1 MSGLGDSK
9 IDRRLASRAA
19 GMSTNAIWDVLKDA
33 KAPGV
38 ISLAGGIPALESFP
52 IEKLNQTFERVMEKY
67 GPAVLQYDVTE
78 GFAPLRSA
86 IADEV
91 KERGVAVAAD
101 DVLVYSGSQSTL
113 DICGK
118 MLISK
123 GDKVACV
130 DPTYLGALSA
140 FAPYEPDIIRLD
152 TDEGG
157 LIPESLEQALEQHD
171 IKLIYLIPTFQ
182 NPTGRTLSLERRK
195 TVAELITRYDALL
208 YEDDPYSQ
216 LRYRGERLP
225 TIWSFAPE
233 RVIYAS
239 TFSKIL
245 MPGLRTGFAIAPEW
259 LRPWLIIAKQGVD
272 LHTSTLNQALIA
284 EFITSGDLETQI
296 AEIVEL
302 YKPRQEA
309 LLGALRAS
317 FPQNFKWQSPDG
329 GMFVWVDGPQGF
341 DAKALYREVIAKKVA
356 FMPGSFFYAK
366 EGDGLNTIRLNFT
379 TQNVADIERAVS
391 ILSDCLKASI

>member
-1 MSGLGDSK
+1 MT
-9 IDRRLASRAA
+9 
-19 GMSTNAIWDVLKDA
+19 TNAIWDVLKDT

-52 IEKLNQTFERVMEKY
+52 LNQLEQSFETVIEKY
-67 GPAVLQYDVTE
+67 GAKALQYDVSE

-86 IADEV
+86 IAAEV
-91 KERGVAVAAD
+91 KSRGITAIAD

-123 GDKVACV
+123 GDIIACE

-140 FAPYEPDIIRLD
+140 FAPYEPRIIHLE

-157 LIPESLEQALEQHD
+157 LIPESLDRALTAHD
-171 IKLIYLIPTFQ
+171 VKLVYIIPTFQ
-182 NPTGRTLSLERRK
+182 NPTGRTLNLERRK
-195 TVAELITRYDALL
+195 AVAEIIQRHGALL

-216 LRYRGERLP
+216 LRYRGQALP
-225 TIWSFAPE
+225 TIWSMVPE
-233 RVIYAS
+233 QVIYAS

-259 LRPWLIIAKQGVD
+259 LRPWLTIAKQGVD
-272 LHTSTLNQALIA
+272 LHTSTLNQALVA
-284 EFITSGDLETQI
+284 EFISGGHLKTQI
-296 AEIVEL
+296 SEIVDL

-309 LLGALRAS
+309 LLGALAAC
-317 FPQNFKWQSPDG
+317 FPQAFKWQTPDG
-329 GMFVWVDGPQGF
+329 GMFVWVEGPEGF
-341 DAKALYREVIAKKVA
+341 DAQQLYQKAISQKVA
-356 FMPGSFFYAK
+356 FMPGVYFFAGK
-366 EGDGLNTIRLNFT
+366 GVGVNTIRLNFT
-379 TQNVADIERAVS
+379 TQNISDIERAVS
-391 ILSDCLKASI
+391 VLSDCLKAMA